1 MKSRKVI
8 FLVFCLLS
16 VASCSVT
23 RSLKDGEYLLR
34 KNQVKV
40 DDPSFNASELT
51 SYISQRPNSFLFGV
65 NPLLSVYN
73 WGGDGSTRFKRFLQ
87 KIGVKPIVYDPVL
100 VDKSIQS
107 IENHLQY
114 TGYYDSQVESQ
125 VSVKGRKVFVT
136 YYVALGKRYKISAID
151 YELPTYGTFAE
162 DFREVLPKSTVTIG
176 DYLSESSLE
185 KEAERSARELRNK
198 GYYGF
203 NKSFYAFEADT
214 LSADGNARLKL
225 TIRDYA
231 MGDTPAAAREHKK
244 FTLGAVTVSH
254 PEKLKIRPSVLENL
268 NTLRPG
274 QLYDEREVNT
284 AYTRLASLSML
295 SSVNVNMIPVSD
307 EKVNC
312 DITLRNSR
320 LQSIK
325 TDLEASVNST
335 GLFGISP
342 QINYYHK
349 NIFHGGERLSIGLK
363 GNFQFKPKDRI
374 NSTDLSLTASIRFPQ
389 MVGFPNRIFK
399 GSHIPTTD
407 VTLAFLYQ
415 NRPEFRRTNIAASFN
430 YNGRVGNHL
439 FYQVTPFRVNIARL
453 FDVDPFF
460 WLKLIQSNPF
470 LTSVYSDHFDMGVS
484 GMLYYTTNSAAI
496 PQTPYHYVRL
506 GIDVS
511 GNVLSLFNSVL
522 PQNEYEEHTIWNTP
536 YYQYVR
542 LELNLGKV
550 FRFGRSQKHALALH
564 AMAGA
569 GFAYGN
575 STTIPI
581 EKQFYAGGSMSMR
594 GWQARTLGPGTS
606 EYMDIFAIPSQ
617 IGAMKLEA
625 NVEYRFP
632 ITWKLEGALFVD
644 AGNVWGLN
652 YDLDF
657 HDGSLFRLKEL
668 PQAIGLD
675 WGLGLRVNL
684 DFLLLRLDSGIR
696 LHDPNRQNT
705 SRWVPVSE
713 WFNGNYAIHFGVG
726 YPF

>member
-1 MKSRKVI
+1 MKPRKVI
-8 FLVFCLLS
+8 FLAICLLT
-16 VASCSVT
+16 VAACSVT

-34 KNQVKV
+34 KNKVQV
-40 DDPSFNASELT
+40 DDPAFNASELT
-51 SYISQRPNSFLFGV
+51 SYISQKPNSYLFGT

-73 WGGDGSTRFKRFLQ
+73 WGGDGSTKFKRFFQ
-87 KIGVKPIVYDPVL
+87 NIGVKPVVYDPTL
-100 VDKSIQS
+100 VDKSVHS

-114 TGYYDSQVESQ
+114 TGYYGSQVESQ

-151 YELPTYGTFAE
+151 YELPQYGSFAE
-162 DFREVLPKSTVTIG
+162 DFREDLPNSSIAAG
-176 DYLSESSLE
+176 QYLSESALE
-185 KEAERSARELRNK
+185 KEAERSAQALRNK

-203 NKSFYAFEADT
+203 TKSFYAYEADT
-214 LSADGNARLKL
+214 LSSDGNARLKMS
-225 TIRDYA
+225 IRDYA
-231 MGDTPAAAREHKK
+231 LGDSPSAAREHKK
-244 FTLGAVTVSH
+244 FTLGEVKISH
-254 PEKLKIRPSVLENL
+254 PEKLRIRPSVLENL

-274 QLYDEREVNT
+274 QLYDEREINT
-284 AYTRLASLSML
+284 AYTRLASLGML
-295 SSVNVNMIPVSD
+295 SGVNVNMMPVSD
-307 EKVNC
+307 DKVDC

-363 GNFQFKPKDRI
+363 GNFQFKPKDHI
-374 NSTDLSLTASIRFPQ
+374 SSTDLSLTTSIRFPK
-389 MVGFPNRIFK
+389 MVGFPNRFFK

-415 NRPEFRRTNIAASFN
+415 NRPEFRRTNIATSFT
-430 YNGRVGNHL
+430 YNGRIGNKF
-439 FYQVTPFRVNIARL
+439 FYSATPFRANIARL
-453 FDVDPFF
+453 FDVDADF
-460 WLKLIQSNPF
+460 WFKLLQSNPF
-470 LTSVYSDHFDMGVS
+470 LISVYSDHFDMGVS
-484 GMLYYTTNSAAI
+484 GMIYYTTNSAAI
-496 PQTPYHYVRL
+496 PQTPYHYIRL
-506 GIDVS
+506 GVDVS
-511 GNVLSLFNSVL
+511 GNLLSLFNPVL
-522 PQNEYEEHTIWNTP
+522 PKNEFDEHTIWNTP

-542 LELNLGKV
+542 AELNLGKV

-575 STTIPI
+575 STSIPV

-606 EYMDIFAIPSQ
+606 EYLDIFAIPSQ

-644 AGNVWGLN
+644 AGNVWDLN
-652 YDLDF
+652 YNLDID
-657 HDGSLFRLKEL
+657 DGSLFRLKEL
-668 PQAIGLD
+668 PQSIGLD
-675 WGLGLRVNL
+675 WGLGIRVNL
-684 DFLLLRLDSGIR
+684 DFLLIRVDGGIR

-705 SRWVPVSE
+705 SRWVPVND
-713 WFNGNYAIHFGVG
+713 WFKGNYAIHFGVG